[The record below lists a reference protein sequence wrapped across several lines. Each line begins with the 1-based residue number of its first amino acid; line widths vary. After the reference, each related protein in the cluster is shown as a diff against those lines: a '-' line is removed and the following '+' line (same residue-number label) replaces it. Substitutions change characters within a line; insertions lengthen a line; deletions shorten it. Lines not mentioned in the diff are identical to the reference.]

1 MRRRLGWFW
10 AVVIACWGHQAL
22 AQTVAVFW
30 RSNGDDR
37 APETASRLRGEL
49 LAMGLKVTVHRGQT
63 DLDAS
68 GEDHRALLPSAAP
81 RDVDAWMTVTSDDGA
96 LVVAVWVASDNRD
109 FTPLVTLAE
118 SLDSKNAPEQLAI
131 RAAEALHSTF
141 VERDIGADSSSRRAV
156 ALPSETVGVPK
167 VYQSE
172 LNVPRN
178 FRLAVGG
185 AALVPTEGLT
195 AAFMPLVRFDW
206 SVTPLLSV
214 QATLAGFGSR
224 STATTP
230 QGSASVSLHYGVLG
244 ANYHLP
250 RLLAF
255 EPFVGTSLG
264 ALLSSIEGSAESP
277 FTAHDIQHAAW
288 LMELSVGTH
297 VELSQRHYLTFTGH
311 AQFARPSLDVRV
323 VEQVVGISGR
333 PNWVA
338 SVATGVRL

>member
-1 MRRRLGWFW
+1 MRRRLGWLW

-22 AQTVAVFW
+22 AQSVAVLW
-30 RSNGDDR
+30 NSSGDDR

-49 LAMGLKVTVHRGQT
+49 LAMGLKVIHRGEPAGG
-63 DLDAS
+63 AS
-68 GEDHRALLPSAAP
+68 GEDNRALLSAAP

-96 LVVAVWVASDNRD
+96 LVVAVWVTGDNRE
-109 FTPLVTLAE
+109 FTPLVTLSE

-131 RAAEALHSTF
+131 RAAEALHSRF
-141 VERDIGADSSSRRAV
+141 VERDMEADSSSRRDV
-156 ALPSETVGVPK
+156 ALPSEAVRVPTE
-167 VYQSE
+167 YESE
-172 LNVPRN
+172 LNVPRK
-178 FRLAVGG
+178 FGLAVGG
-185 AALVPTEGLT
+185 AAIVPTQGLT
-195 AAFMPLVRFDW
+195 AAFMPLARFAW

-214 QATLAGFGSR
+214 QVTLAGFGSSSR
-224 STATTP
+224 ATTP
-230 QGSASVSLHYGVLG
+230 EGSARVSQHYGVLG
-244 ANYHLP
+244 ASYHLP

-264 ALLSSIEGSAESP
+264 ALLSSIEGSAQSP

-297 VELSQRHYLTFTGH
+297 LELSQRHYLTFTGH

-323 VEQVVGISGR
+323 VDQVVGVSGR

-338 SVATGVRL
+338 SLTTGVRL